1 MRLEAL
7 PGTGWDNLNNKNMG
21 YVADMSYNTCRVTPD
36 GNFLIPDNVLTIPL
50 KLSQVSTS
58 PPPPPSQALADNA
71 RKGGRFCSKSS
82 EIGRTIQTLSY
93 GGQFLEFCSTSL
105 STCQTCMKLTR
116 KSTEFCQ
123 FFCRHYP
130 QRPTPPPPCTS
141 ILILSKG
148 CWPVYFFI

>member
-58 PPPPPSQALADNA
+58 PPPPPPQALADNA

-82 EIGRTIQTLSY
+82 EIGRTIQTLWRAIPRILLHLFIHIPNMHETY
-93 GGQFLEFCSTSL
+93 QKKYRILPIFLPAL
-105 STCQTCMKLTR
+105 SAKA
-116 KSTEFCQ
+116 
-123 FFCRHYP
+123 YP
-130 QRPTPPPPCTS
+130 PPPPCTS